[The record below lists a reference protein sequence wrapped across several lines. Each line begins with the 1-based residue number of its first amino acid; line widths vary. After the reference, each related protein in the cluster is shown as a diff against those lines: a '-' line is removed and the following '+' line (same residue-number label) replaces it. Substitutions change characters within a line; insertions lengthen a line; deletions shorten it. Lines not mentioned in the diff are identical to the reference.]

1 MTTEIAKSKMRDCI
15 FNIFLQTNHSI
26 DHSHCSIGDR
36 GEPFVVR
43 YNEECLI
50 KSVAQLKK
58 EPVQL
63 LFIAAVEAA
72 RWFIGKYYIGTIYK
86 SASHRH
92 TLVLASRHL
101 GWLVMSALGK
111 PHKSK
116 QLHRL
121 FCSL

>member
-1 MTTEIAKSKMRDCI
+1 MVRLSHAGKVKRPLR
-15 FNIFLQTNHSI
+15 FLILLNNSVYHTYRAV
-26 DHSHCSIGDR
+26 G
-36 GEPFVVR
+36 GAGKLLVVR